1 MGIEQSYIG
10 TQKIRSADPDLFVS
24 FVQALS
30 GFHRLKVMIQYTNV
44 LQLQSIVGVDIHFI

>member
-10 TQKIRSADPDLFVS
+10 TQKIRAADPDLFVS

-30 GFHRLKVMIQYTNV
+30 GSHRLKVMIQYTNV

>member
-1 MGIEQSYIG
+1 MGIEQSYIR
-10 TQKIRSADPDLFVS
+10 TQKIRAADPDLFVS

>member
-10 TQKIRSADPDLFVS
+10 TQKIRAADPDLFVS

-30 GFHRLKVMIQYTNV
+30 SFHRLKVMIQYTNV